1 LVAVPE
7 TVLVVPGQA
16 DRIGTLLDPSR
27 QLDLPTV
34 ERVVVTPVLELF
46 ANAPTDLEV
55 KAGRHGHI
63 ASIEQAVN
71 VASQEEAV
79 ARFWRENP

>member
-1 LVAVPE
+1 
-7 TVLVVPGQA
+7 
-16 DRIGTLLDPSR
+16 
-27 QLDLPTV
+27 
-34 ERVVVTPVLELF
+34 VTPVLELF